1 MKVAWQVLIFI
12 SLHDMNNPS
21 EVLASTLPLLSPG
34 DQTIM
39 IFSLTCLLNTP
50 SLHRHDHHDL
60 PLLSSGDH
68 HHHHHH
74 VLLSAQCREKK
85 VKGSIM
91 NNPTL
96 H

>member
-34 DQTIM
+34 D
-39 IFSLTCLLNTP
+39 
-50 SLHRHDHHDL
+50 
-60 PLLSSGDH
+60 
-68 HHHHHH
+68 HHHHH
-74 VLLSAQCREKK
+74 VLLSAQCRAKK
-85 VKGSIM
+85 VEWSIM

>member
-34 DQTIM
+34 D
-39 IFSLTCLLNTP
+39 
-50 SLHRHDHHDL
+50 
-60 PLLSSGDH
+60 H
-68 HHHHHH
+68 HHNYHHQI
-74 VLLSAQCREKK
+74 LLSAQCREKK
-85 VKGSIM
+85 VEGSIM